1 MLTKIKTEL
10 KKRKKGR
17 KKRRK
22 EGRKKEKYRLV
33 CQLKKFKN
41 SQQNTRKLNLLTYE
55 KGDSPWTI
63 LLYSR
68 NSGVFQHT

>member
-1 MLTKIKTEL
+1 MKEGREGGR
-10 KKRKKGR
+10 RKKEG
-17 KKRRK
+17 RK
-22 EGRKKEKYRLV
+22 EGRKVGKKEKYRLV
-33 CQLKKFKN
+33 FQLKKFKN